1 MVFPTQEYRSGLLSL
16 GDFLDPGIESAS
28 PALAG
33 GFFTTELPWKPILFI
48 VSYMLGIPLE
58 DSFLFGCAPWPM
70 GILVPQTGIEPA
82 PWAVSVT
89 SPDRWAARESPRR
102 SLHAFI
108 IPFRNYNYRQNRS
121 YQFHWRVKKTEA
133 QWDCLICSRTHLSV
147 QYKSVQVLGSEPRTA
162 DSAPLDWPSPIL
174 MRRKQMLRM
183 AKSFI
188 LILWFQS
195 SHALVYSILALRL
208 T

>member
-1 MVFPTQEYRSGLLSL
+1 MCAPLLSHVQLFGTPWTVAHQTPLFMVFPTQEYWSGLLSL

-82 PWAVSVT
+82 P
-89 SPDRWAARESPRR
+89 
-102 SLHAFI
+102 
-108 IPFRNYNYRQNRS
+108 
-121 YQFHWRVKKTEA
+121 
-133 QWDCLICSRTHLSV
+133 
-147 QYKSVQVLGSEPRTA
+147 
-162 DSAPLDWPSPIL
+162 
-174 MRRKQMLRM
+174 
-183 AKSFI
+183 
-188 LILWFQS
+188 
-195 SHALVYSILALRL
+195 
-208 T
+208 